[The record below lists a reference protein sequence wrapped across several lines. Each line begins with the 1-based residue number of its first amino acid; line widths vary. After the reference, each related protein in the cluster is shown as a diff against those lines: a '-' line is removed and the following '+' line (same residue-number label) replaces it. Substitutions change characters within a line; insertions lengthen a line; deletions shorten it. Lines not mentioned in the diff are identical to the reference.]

1 VVKTFTPDKQ
11 AVKEYAKIAER
22 FRGLYPAIRDYCHAV

>member
-1 VVKTFTPDKQ
+1 VKTFMPDKK

-22 FRGLYPAIRDYCHAV
+22 FRALYPAIRDYCHSV